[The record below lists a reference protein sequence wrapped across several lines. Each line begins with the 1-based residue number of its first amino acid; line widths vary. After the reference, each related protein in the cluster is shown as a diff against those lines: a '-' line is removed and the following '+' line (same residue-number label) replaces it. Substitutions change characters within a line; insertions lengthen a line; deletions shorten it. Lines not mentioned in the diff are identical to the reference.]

1 MTWAETGKGYLGV
14 FGDGH
19 ERALH
24 EAVLPLS
31 PVNVSTK
38 VAVIPEVRIGH
49 FLSLCDSTGMLQHAV
64 HSVADRVHGYC
75 VDDNARALLLSSA
88 LSSSGEAHLSE
99 TITARFAAFIQHAW
113 NPNTR
118 RFRNFMSYD
127 RQWLEESG
135 SEDSHGRTR
144 SRL

>member
-1 MTWAETGKGYLGV
+1 M
-14 FGDGH
+14 
-19 ERALH
+19 
-24 EAVLPLS
+24 
-31 PVNVSTK
+31 
-38 VAVIPEVRIGH
+38 RIGH

-135 SEDSHGRTR
+135 SEDSQGRTLWALAECAR
-144 SRL
+144 RDIDPSRRAWATALFQPPLPIPDQFS